1 MATLREIKRRIAS
14 VKSTMQITKAMKM
27 VAAAKLRK
35 SQTRLMST
43 RPYSRQLAD
52 VLGNVAKKSRQHL
65 HPMMKNRAPRKVC
78 YVLLTADKGFC
89 GSFNANLIRFT
100 KKELNTST
108 ADKKYLVTIGKK
120 GYEHFKRNDFPL
132 YAHYIELFNNL
143 EFTHARQIT
152 AELMKEFNNG
162 TFDRVYIIYNQFK
175 NAVQQETQIEQFL
188 PVLEPIDDNVEK
200 PGAVSFLYE
209 PNPQVI
215 LDKLIPMSLNFQ
227 MWRILLESAASEF
240 GARMTAMET
249 ASDNAQEMIKELT
262 LYYNKARQAAITKE
276 LNEIVSG
283 AEALK
288 G

>member
-35 SQTRLMST
+35 AQTRLMST
-43 RPYSRQLAD
+43 RPYSRQLGD
-52 VLGNVAKKSRQHL
+52 VLGNVAKKTRRDL
-65 HPMMKNRAPRKVC
+65 HPMMKNRAPHKVC

-89 GSFNANLIRFT
+89 GSFNANLIRYA
-100 KKELNTST
+100 KKEINSSP
-108 ADKKYLVTIGKK
+108 AEKKYLITIGKK
-120 GYEHFKRNDFPL
+120 GYEHFKRNEFPL
-132 YAHYIELFNNL
+132 YAHYIEIFNNL
-143 EFTHARQIT
+143 EFTHAQRIA
-152 AELMKEFNNG
+152 AELMKAFENG
-162 TFDRVYIIYNQFK
+162 TFDRVYIIYNRFK
-175 NAVQQETQIEQFL
+175 NAVQQETQVEQFL
-188 PVLEPIDDNVEK
+188 PVQQTATEQQAK
-200 PGAVSFLYE
+200 PVSFLYE

-227 MWRILLESAASEF
+227 MWRILLESATSEF